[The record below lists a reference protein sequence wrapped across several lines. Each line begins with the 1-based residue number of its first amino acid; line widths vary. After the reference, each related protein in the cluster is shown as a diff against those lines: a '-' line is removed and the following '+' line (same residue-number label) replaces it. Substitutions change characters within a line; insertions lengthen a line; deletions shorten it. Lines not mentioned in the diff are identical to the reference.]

1 MATESVSPTLSEGI
15 ENKSWTFDEAVK
27 SILSVRKQSLEDIL
41 DSNKNGTT
49 KEPLIKPGKSI
60 KIGKHC
66 TKVLGSKFMIFFETC
81 TALVGRY

>member
-1 MATESVSPTLSEGI
+1 MASESVSPALSEGI

-27 SILSVRKQSLEDIL
+27 SILSVRKQSLEDVL
-41 DSNKNGTT
+41 DSNKNGTS

-66 TKVLGSKFMIFFETC
+66 TKVLGSKF
-81 TALVGRY
+81 L

>member
-1 MATESVSPTLSEGI
+1 MASESVSPPSEGI

-27 SILSVRKQSLEDIL
+27 SILSVRKQSIEDIL
-41 DSNKNGTT
+41 DTNKNGTS

-66 TKVLGSKFMIFFETC
+66 TKVLGFNNLHLNNVFRLYI
-81 TALVGRY
+81 